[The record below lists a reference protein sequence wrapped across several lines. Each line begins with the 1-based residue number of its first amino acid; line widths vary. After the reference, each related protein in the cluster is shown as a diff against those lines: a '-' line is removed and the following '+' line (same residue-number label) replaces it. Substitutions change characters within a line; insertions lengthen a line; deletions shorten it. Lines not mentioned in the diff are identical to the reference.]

1 MSTFDAAFEAF
12 SEAASE
18 GTEAPVTP
26 EAPAPV
32 DAPATNQP
40 EGGAPAG
47 SEASQPGDPAS
58 REIDLTGLP
67 EEAQIFLRARE
78 REMQADY
85 TRKTQELAEQRRQ
98 AEQHIAFVEALNS
111 DPEFALNVFGTLQ
124 DQLAQAG
131 YLEQQAALNE
141 LDDEFGMGD
150 PVSDPYARELAEMRA
165 WRQNL
170 ESQLAQNQM
179 QAQLDRQIAEL
190 RSAHPDY
197 TNDDVQAILDLGFAT
212 GGNLVAANEAY
223 RGMQDRILARYLQ
236 SKAGVQTPAALP
248 TGQGTPA
255 PEDLSGADD
264 LALRAIAQERL
275 INALSQEQ

>member
-12 SEAASE
+12 SEGVE

-26 EAPAPV
+26 EAPAPE
-32 DAPATNQP
+32 APVTNQP
-40 EGGAPAG
+40 DGSAPAG
-47 SEASQPGDPAS
+47 SEASQPEDPAS

-197 TNDDVQAILDLGFAT
+197 TTDDVQAILDLGFAT
-212 GGNLVAANEAY
+212 GGDLRAANEAY

-236 SKAGVQTPAALP
+236 NKVGVKTPAPIAS
-248 TGQGTPA
+248 GQGTPV
-255 PEDLSGADD
+255 PEDISEADD
-264 LALRAIAQERL
+264 LTLRAIAQERL
-275 INALSQEQ
+275 INAIQNQ